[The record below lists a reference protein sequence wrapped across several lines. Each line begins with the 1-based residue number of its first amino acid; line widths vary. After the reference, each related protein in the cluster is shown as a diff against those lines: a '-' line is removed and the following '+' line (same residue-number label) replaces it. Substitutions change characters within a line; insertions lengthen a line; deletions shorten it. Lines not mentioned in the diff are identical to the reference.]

1 MCSLNQDLIHQ
12 NNGSTLSL
20 HCPEPVEG
28 SMYAGNKKVIIRQA
42 QDDFFH
48 HFHRDTLQGG
58 QVYYDVEKTMRST
71 SVGRELD
78 D

>member
-1 MCSLNQDLIHQ
+1 
-12 NNGSTLSL
+12 
-20 HCPEPVEG
+20 
-28 SMYAGNKKVIIRQA
+28 MYAGNKKVIIRQA